1 MFNLTGVKINLN
13 FSLKVRK
20 LTPLVRPKDKS
31 ESKMTDNSK
40 ANPFPNLLAPL
51 DLGFT
56 KIANRTLMGSMHTG
70 LEEEKNGWAKLA
82 AFYEERAKGG
92 VGIIVTGGVSPNKRG
107 RISPFG
113 CEMSHFWHVDKH
125 KTVTAAVHK
134 YPTKICLQLLH
145 TGRYAYHPFSVAPS
159 KVKSPISPFTPKAMS
174 ERQILSTIKDYASSA
189 KLAAKAGYDGVEI
202 MGSEG
207 YLINQFAC
215 LRTNQR
221 DDDWGGSIENR
232 MRLAIETV
240 KAVRAKVGEKFIII
254 FRLSMLDLVEGG
266 NSWDEVVTM
275 AKAVEKAGA
284 TIINTGIGWH
294 EARVPTIVT
303 SVPRAAFTWVTER
316 MKKEVSI
323 PLVTTNRINTPE
335 VAEDILSSGQADMV
349 SMARPF
355 LADANFVNKAAENKS
370 DEINTC
376 IGCNQ
381 ACLDHVF
388 QQKRASCLVNPRA
401 CYETELNFDKAPSS
415 KKLAVIGAGPAGLAF
430 SVYASERGHKVELF
444 DKISEIGGQFNVAKQ
459 VPGKEEFYETLRY
472 FNKKLALHE
481 VPVHLNNEQS
491 VESLLASGFDEV
503 ILATGIKPRKLDIK
517 GIDHPKVLSY
527 LQVLRDKVEVGDKVA
542 IIGAGGIGFDVAS
555 YLAEEGESLTINRD
569 AWLNNW
575 GVDKDYQHAGA
586 LNTDKLYQKIETS
599 REITLLQ
606 RKKSKVG
613 KGLGK
618 TSGWVHRANLGKHG
632 VNMIPGVTY
641 KAISDEGLL
650 IEVDGKEQLLAVDNV
665 IVCAGQEPNRDLQQ
679 ALEAGG
685 MKVNLIGGANVAA
698 ELDAKRAIRQAAEL
712 AMEI

>member
-1 MFNLTGVKINLN
+1 
-13 FSLKVRK
+13 
-20 LTPLVRPKDKS
+20 
-31 ESKMTDNSK
+31 MTDNNT
-40 ANPFPNLLAPL
+40 ANPFPHLLAPL

-56 KIANRTLMGSMHTG
+56 KLANRTLMGSMHTG
-70 LEEEKNGWAKLA
+70 LEEERGGFEKLA

-92 VGIIVTGGVSPNKRG
+92 VGLIVTGGVSPNKRG
-107 RISPFG
+107 RIAPFG
-113 CEMSHFWHVDKH
+113 SELSHFWHVNKH
-125 KTVTAAVHK
+125 KQVTAAVHK

-159 KVKSPISPFTPKAMS
+159 KVKSPITPFTPKAMS
-174 ERQILSTIKDYASSA
+174 DRQIKGTIKDYAHASH
-189 KLAAKAGYDGVEI
+189 LAAKAGYDGVEI

-221 DDDWGGSIENR
+221 DDEWGGSIENR
-232 MRLAIETV
+232 MRLAIETI

-266 NSWDEVVTM
+266 NSWEEVVVM

-284 TIINTGIGWH
+284 TLINTGIGWH

-316 MKKEVSI
+316 MKKEVSV
-323 PLVTTNRINTPE
+323 PLITTNRINTPE
-335 VAEDILSSGQADMV
+335 VAEEVLSSGQADMV

-355 LADANFVNKAAENKS
+355 LADADFVNKAAENKS

-388 QQKRASCLVNPRA
+388 EQKRASCLVNPRA
-401 CYETELNFDKAPSS
+401 CYETELNFEKSS
-415 KKLAVIGAGPAGLAF
+415 NTKKLAVIGAGPAGLAF
-430 SVYASERGHKVELF
+430 SVYAAERGHKVELF

-459 VPGKEEFYETLRY
+459 IPGKEEFFETLRY
-472 FNKKLALHE
+472 FNKQLSLHDI
-481 VPVHLNNEQS
+481 PVHLNSEQS
-491 VESLLASGFDEV
+491 ADSLLAAGFDEV
-503 ILATGIKPRKLDIK
+503 ILATGIKPRKLDIE
-517 GIDHPKVLSY
+517 GIEHPKVLSY
-527 LQVLRDKVEVGDKVA
+527 LQVLRDKVTVGKKVA
-542 IIGAGGIGFDVAS
+542 VIGAGGIGFDVS
-555 YLAEEGESLTINRD
+555 TYLAESGESLTTD
-569 AWLNNW
+569 KEAWLKNW
-575 GVDKDYQHAGA
+575 GVDKSYQESGA
-586 LNTDKLYQKIETS
+586 LNAAKLFEKVDSE

-606 RKKSKVG
+606 RKATKVG

-618 TSGWVHRANLGKHG
+618 TSGWVHRASLAKHG

-641 KAISDEGLL
+641 KSISDDGLL
-650 IEVDGKEQLLAVDNV
+650 IEVNGKEQMLDVDNV
-665 IVCAGQEPNRDLQQ
+665 IICAGQEPNRDLQS

-685 MKVNLIGGANVAA
+685 INVHLIGGANVAA

-712 AMEI
+712 AMVI

>member
-1 MFNLTGVKINLN
+1 M
-13 FSLKVRK
+13 SK
-20 LTPLVRPKDKS
+20 LTARLLVRPIGFN
-31 ESKMTDNSK
+31 MTTSNTIKTSPVGK
-40 ANPFPNLLAPL
+40 IFPHLLAPL

-56 KIANRTLMGSMHTG
+56 QLANRTLMGSMHTG
-70 LEEEKNGWAKLA
+70 LEEERGGFSKLA

-92 VGIIVTGGVSPNKRG
+92 VGLIVTGGVSPNKRG
-107 RISPFG
+107 TISPFG
-113 CEMSHFWHVDKH
+113 SELSHFWHAKKH
-125 KTVTAAVHK
+125 KEVTEAVHK

-145 TGRYAYHPFSVAPS
+145 TGRYAYHPFNVAPS
-159 KVKSPISPFTPKAMS
+159 KIKSPINPFTPRAMS
-174 ERQILSTIKDYASSA
+174 VRQIKGTIKDYAYSSS
-189 KLAAKAGYDGVEI
+189 LAAKAGYDGVEI

-207 YLINQFAC
+207 YLINQFSC
-215 LRTNQR
+215 VRTNQR
-221 DDDWGGSIENR
+221 TDDWGGSIENR
-232 MRLAIETV
+232 MRLAIETI
-240 KAVRAKVGEKFIII
+240 KAVRAKVGEHFIII

-284 TIINTGIGWH
+284 TLINTGIGWH

-303 SVPRAAFTWVTER
+303 SVPRAAFTWITER

-323 PLVTTNRINTPE
+323 PLITTNRINTPE
-335 VAEDILSSGQADMV
+335 VAEKVLSTGQADMV

-355 LADANFVNKAAENKS
+355 LADADFVNKAAANKS

-401 CYETELNFDKAPSS
+401 CYETELNFKKLETSKQS

-430 SVYASERGHKVELF
+430 SVYASQRGHKVEVF

-472 FNKKLALHE
+472 FNKQLALHN
-481 VPVHLNNEQS
+481 VPVHLNSEQS
-491 VESLLASGFDEV
+491 AETLLAAGFDEV

-527 LQVLRDKVEVGDKVA
+527 LQVLREKVVVGDKVA
-542 IIGAGGIGFDVAS
+542 IIGAGGIGFDVATF
-555 YLAEEGESLTINRD
+555 LAENHAESSESLTINPD
-569 AWLNNW
+569 AWLENW
-575 GVDKDYQHAGA
+575 GVDKTYQKAGA
-586 LNTDKLYQKIETS
+586 LNNDKLFEQSITK
-599 REITLLQ
+599 RQITLLQ
-606 RKKSKVG
+606 RKTTKVG

-618 TSGWVHRANLGKHG
+618 TSGWVHRANLQKHG
-632 VNMIPGVTY
+632 VKMLPGVSY
-641 KAISDEGLL
+641 KSITDNGLL
-650 IEVDGKEQLLAVDNV
+650 IEVNGEEQLLDVDNV
-665 IVCAGQEPNRDLQQ
+665 IICAGQESNRDLQQ
-679 ALEAGG
+679 ALERGG
-685 MKVNLIGGANVAA
+685 MNVHLIGGANVAA

-712 AMEI
+712 AMVI

>member
-1 MFNLTGVKINLN
+1 MTTSNATKI
-13 FSLKVRK
+13 SSADTASVG
-20 LTPLVRPKDKS
+20 
-31 ESKMTDNSK
+31 K
-40 ANPFPNLLAPL
+40 AFPHLLAPL

-56 KIANRTLMGSMHTG
+56 QLANRTLMGSMHTG
-70 LEEEKNGWAKLA
+70 LEEEKGGFEKLA

-92 VGIIVTGGVSPNKRG
+92 VGLIVTGGVSPNLRG
-107 RISPFG
+107 RIAPLGS
-113 CEMSHFWHVDKH
+113 ELSHFWHVNKH
-125 KTVTAAVHK
+125 KQVTDAVHK

-159 KVKSPISPFTPKAMS
+159 KVKSPITPFTPKPMS
-174 ERQILSTIKDYASSA
+174 VRQIIGTIKDYAHSA
-189 KLAAKAGYDGVEI
+189 SLAAKAGYDGVEI

-215 LRTNQR
+215 IRTNQR
-221 DDDWGGSIENR
+221 DDEWGGNIENR
-232 MRLAIETV
+232 MRLAIETI

-284 TIINTGIGWH
+284 TLINTGIGWH

-335 VAEDILSSGQADMV
+335 VAEEILATGQADVV

-355 LADANFVNKAAENKS
+355 LADADFVNKAAANKS

-401 CYETELNFDKAPSS
+401 CYETELNFDKTKQA

-430 SVYASERGHKVELF
+430 SVYAAERGHKVELF

-459 VPGKEEFYETLRY
+459 IPGKEEFYETLRY
-472 FNKKLALHE
+472 FNKQLALHNI
-481 VPVHLNNEQS
+481 PVHLNQEQS
-491 VESLLASGFDEV
+491 AERLLAAGFDEV
-503 ILATGIKPRKLDIK
+503 ILATGIKPRKLDIE

-527 LQVLRDKVEVGDKVA
+527 LQVLREKVPVGDKVA
-542 IIGAGGIGFDVAS
+542 IIGAGGIGFDVAT
-555 YLAEEGESLTINRD
+555 YLAESHAENGGSLSTNPD

-575 GVDKDYQHAGA
+575 GVDKTYQASGA
-586 LNTDKLYQKIETS
+586 LNTTKLFEKVATNRQ
-599 REITLLQ
+599 ITLLQ
-606 RKKSKVG
+606 RKTTKVG

-618 TSGWVHRANLGKHG
+618 TSGWVHRANLVKHG

-641 KAISDEGLL
+641 KSVSDAGLL
-650 IEVDGKEQLLAVDNV
+650 IEVNGKEQLLDVDNV
-665 IVCAGQEPNRDLQQ
+665 IICAGQEPNRDLQQ
-679 ALEAGG
+679 ALESSG
-685 MKVNLIGGANVAA
+685 MTVHLIGGANVAA

-712 AMEI
+712 AMVI